1 MASLKNCP
9 SCGKLYLETGRKVC
23 PACVEAEEEMENV
36 VRNFVRDHKK
46 ATIHEI
52 VQGTGVKE
60 RIVIRMI
67 KAGRFIETS
76 IKIEYPCEK
85 CGHMIT
91 RGKLCEKCSND
102 LVQQVAKAAANANRR
117 LERSDRSHTLNMM
130 KNR

>member
-52 VQGTGVKE
+52 VQGTG
-60 RIVIRMI
+60 
-67 KAGRFIETS
+67 
-76 IKIEYPCEK
+76 
-85 CGHMIT
+85 
-91 RGKLCEKCSND
+91 KLCEKCSND